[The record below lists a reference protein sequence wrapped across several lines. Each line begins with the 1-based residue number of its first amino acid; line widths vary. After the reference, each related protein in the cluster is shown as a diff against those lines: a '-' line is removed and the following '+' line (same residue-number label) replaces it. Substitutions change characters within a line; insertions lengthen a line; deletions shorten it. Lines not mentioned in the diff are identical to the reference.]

1 VRTLAAQG
9 RRRATTCE
17 RSRYK
22 ATAGGD
28 VRTIAVQGDGG
39 RRRANDRGTGR
50 RRAATCERSR
60 YRATAGDRG
69 GESGPAYEDQVTV
82 LALTARSA
90 DKAHCRLAPTCAG
103 RQATAATPRRLGD
116 LAAWRLGGL
125 AAWRLGGLAAWRVC
139 DRRRDATMARA
150 RRGGSQSACGR
161 AADASR
167 AVTPR
172 VARHGP
178 IGRGWAER
186 SEAPTTAAR
195 RPRRST
201 RNSARGAA
209 RRELRYGEVA
219 ARSGEV
225 AARANAFDEAFVLTE
240 EPSSGP
246 EQDPSMRGER

>member
-1 VRTLAAQG
+1 MLGGWHSVPQAAEQAGEFAGRGALGDRLAELCNG
-9 RRRATTCE
+9 RRR
-17 RSRYK
+17 RSGAPRRPRV
-22 ATAGGD
+22 ASL
-28 VRTIAVQGDGG
+28 G
-39 RRRANDRGTGR
+39 RAAHAPQ
-50 RRAATCERSR
+50 AATCERSR
-60 YRATAGDRG
+60 HKGDG
-69 GESGPAYEDQVTV
+69 GPAYEDQVTV